1 MFKTVFVDDI
11 ERLKIM
17 KLKIKTWQM
26 DDCTLGILTY
36 GDFKC
41 FTLELPWKNNEVN
54 VSCIP
59 RVLGY
64 KGEKHESP
72 ANGDVIAITNVHNR
86 TYIQIHAANFLR
98 QLKGCI
104 AVGDSI
110 KFLDG
115 DSLPDVT
122 NSRNTLKKLLSV
134 LPDKFFIEIS

>member
-1 MFKTVFVDDI
+1 MQIFI
-11 ERLKIM
+11 INNLERLIVK
-17 KLKIKTWQM
+17 KLRIKTWQM

-41 FTLELPWKNNEVN
+41 FTLELPWKGNELN

-59 RVLGY
+59 RALGY
-64 KGEKHESP
+64 KGEKHKSP
-72 ANGDVIAITNVHNR
+72 ANGDVIAITNVFNR
-86 TYIQIHAANFLR
+86 TYIQIHSANFLR

-122 NSRNTLKKLLSV
+122 NSKNTLKKLLAV
-134 LPDKFFIEIS
+134 LPKKFMIEIS

>member
-1 MFKTVFVDDI
+1 
-11 ERLKIM
+11 M

-36 GDFKC
+36 GEFKC
-41 FTLELPWKNNEVN
+41 FTLELPWKNNEKN
-54 VSCIP
+54 ISCIP
-59 RVLGY
+59 RALAY
-64 KGEKHESP
+64 QGEKHESTS
-72 ANGDVIAITNVHNR
+72 NGSVVAINNVLNR
-86 TYIQIHAANFLR
+86 THIQIHSANFLR

-122 NSRNTLKKLLSV
+122 NSKNTLKKLLAI
-134 LPDKFFIEIS
+134 LPSKFMIEIMW

>member
-1 MFKTVFVDDI
+1 M
-11 ERLKIM
+11 E
-17 KLKIKTWQM
+17 KLKIKRWKM
-26 DDCTLGILTY
+26 NECTLGILTY

-59 RVLGY
+59 EALAY
-64 KGEKHESP
+64 QGEKYTSP
-72 ANGDVIAITNVHNR
+72 ANGNVIAINNVLNR
-86 TYIQIHAANFLR
+86 TYIQIHSANFLR

-122 NSRNTLKKLLSV
+122 NSKNTLKSLLAV
-134 LPDKFFIEIS
+134 LPDKFTFEII

>member
-1 MFKTVFVDDI
+1 MQIFI
-11 ERLKIM
+11 INNLERLIVK
-17 KLKIKTWQM
+17 KLRIKTWQM

-41 FTLELPWKNNEVN
+41 FTLELPWKGNELN

-59 RVLGY
+59 RTLGY
-64 KGEKHESP
+64 KGEKHKSP
-72 ANGDVIAITNVHNR
+72 ANGDVIAITNVFNR
-86 TYIQIHAANFLR
+86 TYIQIHSANFLR

-122 NSRNTLKKLLSV
+122 NSKNTLKKLLAI
-134 LPDKFFIEIS
+134 LPNKFMIEIS

>member
-1 MFKTVFVDDI
+1 MQIFI
-11 ERLKIM
+11 INNLERLIVK
-17 KLKIKTWQM
+17 KLRIKTWQM

-41 FTLELPWKNNEVN
+41 FTLELPWKGNELN

-59 RVLGY
+59 RALGY
-64 KGEKHESP
+64 KGEKHKSP
-72 ANGDVIAITNVHNR
+72 ANGDVIAITNVFNR
-86 TYIQIHAANFLR
+86 TYIQIHSANFLR

-122 NSRNTLKKLLSV
+122 NSKNTLKKLFAV
-134 LPDKFFIEIS
+134 LPNKFMIEIS

>member
-1 MFKTVFVDDI
+1 MKTI
-11 ERLKIM
+11 ILNLEKLKVN
-17 KLKIKTWQM
+17 KLKIKTWMM

-41 FTLELPWKNNEVN
+41 FTLELPWNNNEVN

-59 RVLGY
+59 RTLAY

-72 ANGDVIAITNVHNR
+72 ANGSVIAITNVLNR
-86 TYIQIHAANFLR
+86 TYIQIHSANFLR

-122 NSRNTLKKLLSV
+122 NSKNTLKALLAV
-134 LPDKFFIEIS
+134 LPDNFIIEIT

>member
-1 MFKTVFVDDI
+1 MIFIYTDL
-11 ERLKIM
+11 ESLKM
-17 KLKIKTWQM
+17 EKLKIKTWQM

-41 FTLELPWKNNEVN
+41 FTLELPWKNNERN

-59 RVLGY
+59 RALGY
-64 KGEKHESP
+64 KGEKHQSP
-72 ANGDVIAITNVHNR
+72 ANGPVIAINNVLNR
-86 TYIQIHAANFLR
+86 TYIQIHSANFLR

-122 NSRNTLKKLLSV
+122 NSKNTLKALLAV
-134 LPDKFFIEIS
+134 LPDNFMIEVS

>member
-1 MFKTVFVDDI
+1 
-11 ERLKIM
+11 M
-17 KLKIKTWQM
+17 KKLRIKTWQM

-41 FTLELPWKNNEVN
+41 FTLELPWKNNELN

-59 RVLGY
+59 RALGY
-64 KGEKHESP
+64 KGEKHQSP
-72 ANGDVIAITNVHNR
+72 SNGSVIAINNVLNR
-86 TYIQIHAANFLR
+86 TYIQIHSANFLR

-122 NSRNTLKKLLSV
+122 NSGATLSKLLKV
-134 LPDKFFIEIS
+134 LPDKFTIEID

>member
-1 MFKTVFVDDI
+1 
-11 ERLKIM
+11 M
-17 KLKIKTWQM
+17 KKLRIKTWQM

-41 FTLELPWKNNEVN
+41 FTLELPWKDNELN

-59 RVLGY
+59 RTLGY
-64 KGEKHESP
+64 KGEKHKSP

-86 TYIQIHAANFLR
+86 TYIQIHSANFLR

-104 AVGDSI
+104 AVGDSV

-115 DSLPDVT
+115 DGLPDVT
-122 NSRNTLKKLLSV
+122 NSKNTLKKLLAV
-134 LPDKFFIEIS
+134 LPDKFMIEIS